1 MPLLIYRHLHGEERF
16 NLFKNL
22 TVLGTDDTSDVQ
34 LEQDGVAA
42 EHAHILRNADGS
54 FTIASLGRGKAVLI
68 NGVKQKKAILQEG
81 DSVQLGRANLM
92 FFEREPRPIAD
103 QSAEFDE
110 LGAFRQV
117 VGFSDRVLRAPNPE
131 QLLEE
136 LIDELIETLSAS
148 RGFLILFEAGVPKVK
163 VARGVEKDNLSP
175 EISECSDA
183 ILQQVLK
190 TGEPVIV
197 EDALHDANYSSSV
210 SVMNLRIASVLC
222 IPLREQ
228 GELTA
233 IIYLGQDKLTHAFTP
248 KKLEIASTFA
258 AQASLLLMLKRR
270 LGDLEADRSR
280 LSEIVEAR
288 RFGAMIGSCESM
300 EKVYHRIRKVAPTDI
315 SVLVTGETGTGKELI
330 AKEIHNSSPRTSGP
344 FIAINCGAIPHEL
357 LESELFGHTKG
368 AFTGATHDREGR
380 FQQADG
386 GTLFLDEIGEMPI
399 HLQVKL
405 LRALQERQVMPV
417 GGTRP
422 QNVDIRVLAATHK
435 NLESAIEAGEF
446 REDLY
451 YRLNVVEI
459 ELPPLR
465 ERGDDLMLLARF
477 ILKRA
482 REEYGSGVNDFA
494 PRAVT
499 LMKNY
504 TWPGNVREL
513 ENRVRKAAVLC
524 DGQVISPEDLG
535 LSADSLKPL
544 LPLAA
549 AKEEFQRDYVN
560 QVLERFAGNRTK
572 AAEALGVD
580 PRTIFRHL
588 EKEAERGVH

>member
-1 MPLLIYRHLHGEERF
+1 MPLLVYRHLHGEERF

-22 TVLGTDDTSDVQ
+22 TVLGSDATSDIPLQ
-34 LEQDGVAA
+34 QDGVSG

-68 NGVKQKKAILQEG
+68 NGVKEKKATLQEG
-81 DSVQLGRANLM
+81 DTVQLGRANLM
-92 FFEREPRPIAD
+92 FFEREPRALVKPATD
-103 QSAEFDE
+103 FDE
-110 LGAFRQV
+110 LAAFRQV
-117 VGFSDRVLRAPNPE
+117 VNFSDRILRTPNPE
-131 QLLEE
+131 KLLEA
-136 LIDELIETLSAS
+136 LMDELIETLKAT
-148 RGFLILFEAGVPKVK
+148 RGFLILFEAGEPQVK
-163 VARGVEKDNLSP
+163 VARGVEKENLSP
-175 EISECSDA
+175 EISNCSDA
-183 ILQQVLK
+183 ILQKVLK

-197 EDALHDANYSSSV
+197 ADALHDASFSSSV

-228 GELTA
+228 GELTGL
-233 IIYLGQDKLTHAFTP
+233 IYLGQDQLTHAFTP
-248 KKLEIASTFA
+248 QTLEIATTFA
-258 AQASLLLMLKRR
+258 AQAALLIMLKRQ

-280 LSEIVEAR
+280 LTQIVEAR

-330 AKEIHNSSPRTSGP
+330 AKEIHKASPRSEGP

-357 LESELFGHTKG
+357 LESELFGHLKG
-368 AFTGATHDREGR
+368 AFTGATNDRQGR

-399 HLQVKL
+399 NLQVKL

-417 GGTRP
+417 GGTRA
-422 QNVDIRVLAATHK
+422 QDVDIRVLAATHK
-435 NLESAIEAGEF
+435 DLESAIGSGEF

-465 ERGDDLMLLARF
+465 DRGDDLMLLARF

-482 REEYGSGVNDFA
+482 REEYGASVKDFA

-504 TWPGNVREL
+504 GWPGNVREL

-524 DGQVISPEDLG
+524 DGQVIGPEDLG
-535 LSADSLKPL
+535 LSAESLKPL

-549 AKEEFQRDYVN
+549 AKEAFQRDYVN
-560 QVLERFAGNRTK
+560 RVLERFGGNRTK

-588 EKEAERGVH
+588 EKEAERGNG